1 MKQVFVIQH
10 PNLAALP
17 LVQTARHFRLPESIT
32 GSSLRLAVAADAA
45 IPAEV
50 AAELDA
56 AGAEYALLADT
67 AFADLG
73 LIVSDMDS
81 TLITIECIDEIAAA
95 AGLKE
100 KVSAVTERAMRGEMD
115 FEDSLRER
123 VALLA
128 GLPESVLDDVY
139 EHALRL
145 SPGAE
150 YLLAE
155 CKKHQVKFLLVSGG
169 FTFFTER
176 LKERLGLDWAYANTL
191 ETAGGKLTGRVVGR
205 SKAASGCR
213 RRRRCQRH
221 PDAAGRRFRHRLPR
235 QTQNPRP
242 SRAQH
247 PPHGARSPARLVC
260 LSFQAA

>member
-191 ETAGGKLTGRVVGR
+191 ETAGGKLTGRVVGGLKR
-205 SKAASGCR
+205 HQVAAVGDGANDIPML
-213 RRRRCQRH
+213 Q
-221 PDAAGRRFRHRLPR
+221 AAGFGIAYHAKPK
-235 QTQNPRP
+235 T
-242 SRAQH
+242 RAQ
-247 PPHGARSPARLVC
+247 
-260 LSFQAA
+260 AALNIRHMGLEALRGWFA